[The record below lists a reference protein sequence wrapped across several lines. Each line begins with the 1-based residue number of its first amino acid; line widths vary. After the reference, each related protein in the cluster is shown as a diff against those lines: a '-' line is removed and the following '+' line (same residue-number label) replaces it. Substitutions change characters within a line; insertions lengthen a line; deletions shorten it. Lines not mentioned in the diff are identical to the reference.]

1 MALAASMLKRPFFS
15 PSMFHDKQVLPAVA
29 KAVATQVRHGEKW
42 LRLEQKIGWEVWIS
56 LDLITP
62 KVLFKRESKNCVIDM
77 EAIAIRL
84 EAIATRNKKKEL
96 SIGLFGCVL
105 RFTRKPV
112 QGSTLMAHCGDCPE
126 FRRTYSTR
134 PGRVL
139 FGLFITS

>member
-1 MALAASMLKRPFFS
+1 
-15 PSMFHDKQVLPAVA
+15 MFHDKQVLPAVA

-84 EAIATRNKKKEL
+84 EAIATRNKKKGIVNW
-96 SIGLFGCVL
+96 SVW
-105 RFTRKPV
+105 V
-112 QGSTLMAHCGDCPE
+112 CPPLHKE
-126 FRRTYSTR
+126 TR
-134 PGRVL
+134 PGQHPDGTL
-139 FGLFITS
+139 W